1 LNLRCVFTNRERKAT
16 VRILIADDHPIVRAG
31 LKELL
36 ALQTDFEIVGE
47 ASDGRE
53 ALEKVRQIDPDILLL
68 DLRMPYLD
76 GLAVLEELQRSKFR
90 TRVILLTARGDKVV
104 SKQAMRLGCRT
115 VLEKHSDTDLI
126 IECIRKLNPG
136 QP

>member
-1 LNLRCVFTNRERKAT
+1 MNLRCVFTNGERKAT
-16 VRILIADDHPIVRAG
+16 VRILIADDHAIVRAG

-53 ALEKVRQIDPDILLL
+53 ALEKVRQIDPDVLLL

-76 GLAVLEELQRSKFR
+76 GLAVLEELQRFKFR
-90 TRVILLTARGDKVV
+90 TRVILLTAWGDKVV
-104 SKQAMRLGCRT
+104 SKQAMKFGCRT